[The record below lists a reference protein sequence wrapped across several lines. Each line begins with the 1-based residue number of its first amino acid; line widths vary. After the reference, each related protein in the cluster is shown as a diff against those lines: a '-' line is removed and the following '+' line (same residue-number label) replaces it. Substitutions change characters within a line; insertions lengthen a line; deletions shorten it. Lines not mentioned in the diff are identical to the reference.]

1 MTEIFISVHSSG
13 ELDKVLLLLVIVV
26 FITFHDDVLTKVFI
40 SVHAG
45 GKLNESFVLVIMI
58 FITFHD
64 DVLTKVFVS
73 VHSCG
78 EKAIV
83 SNLLSWFLNMI
94 LSWIGSIME
103 SFSDHVDVSTDDFSI
118 FDTSFKEGDSSWSG
132 MKFESGRNSEEGK
145 NR

>member
-103 SFSDHVDVSTDDFSI
+103 SFSDHVDVS
-118 FDTSFKEGDSSWSG
+118 
-132 MKFESGRNSEEGK
+132 
-145 NR
+145 